1 MACWHKVFF
10 HLMLLYVIANGYL
23 VPFIDQVDA
32 VRDPEGARAELG
44 IPGALT
50 SAPEPQWEEEA
61 QRILEIL
68 GLKGKR

>member
-1 MACWHKVFF
+1 MFHNGSACLVF
-10 HLMLLYVIANGYL
+10 LKRMYPLA
-23 VPFIDQVDA
+23 QVDA

-50 SAPEPQWEEEA
+50 SDPEPQWEEEA

-68 GLKGKR
+68 GLKGRR